1 MVYNFKHRREY
12 IKGDK
17 NIGKVEWVRLK
28 FHEYVS
34 MTLDKNTKGEVKV
47 DIQKY
52 IKDMIDEFPNKI

>member
-1 MVYNFKHRREY
+1 M
-12 IKGDK
+12 
-17 NIGKVEWVRLK
+17 RLK
-28 FHEYVS
+28 FHEYVP